1 MAEHNGSARTDAER
15 IPRDWIPG
23 LVENWKSDVVSGF
36 IIFLIALPLSLG
48 IALASGA
55 PPIAGVITAIIG
67 GMLVSLLSGSYVT
80 INGPAAGLI
89 VIVLGAITALGEGDP
104 VAGYRYALAVGVV
117 AGAIQIILGLLK
129 AGRMTN
135 FFPLSVVHGMLAGI
149 GVIIMSR
156 QIHIAL
162 GTEQPEHGVVPE
174 EWPVFHGLNSILT
187 IPESILHLNP
197 IVALIGLVSILI
209 MVLWPLMSRVAK
221 LVPAPLVAAGA
232 GIGLAVLF
240 GIGREGGYSFM
251 GGEHELGPQFLL
263 DLPPSLLAGI
273 TFPDFSQIYTPTSIR
288 WIIAFV
294 FVASIE
300 SLLTAAAI
308 DKLDPWK
315 RRSNMNREFLGKGA
329 GNMISSLLGGLPM
342 IAEVV
347 RSSANIFNGAKT
359 RWSNFFHGAFILLF
373 VALVPGVLEM
383 IPLAALAGILVV
395 IGYRLANPAQFV
407 HALHIGREELLFML
421 VTMIIV
427 VAEDLLIGVLMGVL
441 VGLVVAVVRG
451 TSIGNLFRPSMEVSE
466 DSTGTT
472 VVRFRRALGFGNFV
486 GVRGKLD
493 KLPQGKKVILDF
505 SEAHFVDHTVVE
517 RLEDWEAEYV
527 RDGGEVER
535 RGLEH
540 LHHAT
545 HNPLSAL
552 VKGA

>member
-1 MAEHNGSARTDAER
+1 MTTHSGDARNNAER
-15 IPRDWIPG
+15 EPIPQDWIPG
-23 LVENWKSDVVSGF
+23 LVENWRSDVVSGF

-89 VIVLGAITALGEGDP
+89 VIVLGAITALGQGDP
-104 VAGYRYALAVGVV
+104 AAGYRLALAVGVV
-117 AGAIQIILGLLK
+117 AGAIQIILGLVK

-149 GVIIMSR
+149 GVIIMAR
-156 QIHIAL
+156 QLPVAL
-162 GTEQPEHGVVPE
+162 GVEETGHVIPE
-174 EWPVFHGLNSILT
+174 EWPVLHGLDSILT
-187 IPESILHLNP
+187 IPQSILNLSP
-197 IVALIGLVSILI
+197 IVALVGVVSILI
-209 MVLWPLMSRVAK
+209 MVLWPLWTRVARII
-221 LVPAPLVAAGA
+221 PAPLVAAAA
-232 GIGLAVLF
+232 GIGLAA
-240 GIGREGGYSFM
+240 SF
-251 GGEHELGPQFLL
+251 ELDSEFLL

-288 WIIAFV
+288 WIVAFV
-294 FVASIE
+294 FVASLE

-329 GNMISSLLGGLPM
+329 GNMISSMLGGLPM

-383 IPLAALAGILVV
+383 IPLAALAGILIV
-395 IGYRLANPAQFV
+395 IGFRLAHPKEFV
-407 HALHIGREELLFML
+407 HASHIGREELLFMV
-421 VTMIIV
+421 VTMVIV
-427 VAEDLLIGVLMGVL
+427 VAEDLLVGVILGVV

-466 DSTGTT
+466 DPDGTT
-472 VVRFRRALGFGNFV
+472 VVKFRRALGFGNFV

-493 KLPQGKKVILDF
+493 QLPQGKKVVLDF

-535 RGLEH
+535 RGLNH

-545 HNPLSAL
+545 DNPLSAL

>member
-1 MAEHNGSARTDAER
+1 
-15 IPRDWIPG
+15 
-23 LVENWKSDVVSGF
+23 LVENWRSDVVSGF

-55 PPIAGVITAIIG
+55 PPIAGVITAIVG

-89 VIVLGAITALGEGDP
+89 VIVLGAITALGQGDP
-104 VAGYRYALAVGVV
+104 AAGYRLALAVGVV
-117 AGAIQIILGLLK
+117 AGAIQIILGLVK

-149 GVIIMSR
+149 GVIIMAR
-156 QIHIAL
+156 QLPVAL
-162 GTEQPEHGVVPE
+162 GVEETGHVIPED
-174 EWPVFHGLNSILT
+174 WPVLHGLDSILT
-187 IPESILHLNP
+187 IPQSILNLSP
-197 IVALIGLVSILI
+197 IVALVGVVSILV
-209 MVLWPLMSRVAK
+209 MVLWPLWTRVARII
-221 LVPAPLVAAGA
+221 PAPLVAAAA
-232 GIGLAVLF
+232 GIGLAA
-240 GIGREGGYSFM
+240 SFDLDS
-251 GGEHELGPQFLL
+251 GFLL

-288 WIIAFV
+288 WIVAFV
-294 FVASIE
+294 FVASLE
-300 SLLTAAAI
+300 SLLTAAAV

-329 GNMISSLLGGLPM
+329 GNMISSMLGGLPM

-383 IPLAALAGILVV
+383 IPLAALAGILIV
-395 IGYRLANPAQFV
+395 IGFRLAHPKEFV
-407 HALHIGREELLFML
+407 HASHIGKEELLFMV
-421 VTMIIV
+421 VTMVIV
-427 VAEDLLIGVLMGVL
+427 VAEDLLVGILLGVV
-441 VGLVVAVVRG
+441 VGLVTAMVRG

-466 DSTGTT
+466 DSDGAT
-472 VVRFRRALGFGNFV
+472 VVRFSRALGFGNFV
-486 GVRGKLD
+486 GVRGRLD
-493 KLPQGKKVILDF
+493 KLPQGKKVVLDF
-505 SEAHFVDHTVVE
+505 SECYFVDHTVVE

-535 RGLEH
+535 RGLDH

-545 HNPLSAL
+545 DNPLSAL

>member
-1 MAEHNGSARTDAER
+1 MDEHSGSARTDAER

-23 LVENWKSDVVSGF
+23 LVENWRSDVVSGF

-67 GMLVSLLSGSYVT
+67 GMLASLLSGSYVT

-89 VIVLGAITALGEGDP
+89 VIVLGAIEGLGQGDLQ
-104 VAGYRYALAVGVV
+104 AGYRYALAVGVV

-149 GVIIMSR
+149 GVIIMAR
-156 QIHIAL
+156 QLPVAL
-162 GTEQPEHGVVPE
+162 GVEETGHVIPED
-174 EWPVFHGLNSILT
+174 WPVLHGLDTILT
-187 IPESILHLNP
+187 IPQSILNLSP
-197 IVALIGLVSILI
+197 IVALIGVVCILI
-209 MVLWPLMSRVAK
+209 MVLWPMWTRVAK
-221 LVPAPLVAAGA
+221 VVPAPLVAAAA
-232 GIGLAVLF
+232 GIGLAA
-240 GIGREGGYSFM
+240 SFDLDS
-251 GGEHELGPQFLL
+251 EFLL

-288 WIIAFV
+288 WIVAFV
-294 FVASIE
+294 FVASLE

-329 GNMISSLLGGLPM
+329 GNMISSMLGGLPM

-383 IPLAALAGILVV
+383 IPLAALAGILIV
-395 IGYRLANPAQFV
+395 IGFRLAHPREFV
-407 HALHIGREELLFML
+407 HASHIGREELLFMV
-421 VTMIIV
+421 VTMIVV
-427 VAEDLLIGVLMGVL
+427 VAEDLLVGILTGVV

-466 DSTGTT
+466 DPDGTT
-472 VVRFRRALGFGNFV
+472 VVKFRRALGFGNFV

-493 KLPQGKKVILDF
+493 KLPQGKKVVLDF

-535 RGLEH
+535 RGLDH
-540 LHHAT
+540 LHHT
-545 HNPLSAL
+545 TDNPLSAL

>member
-1 MAEHNGSARTDAER
+1 MTTHGGDARNNAER
-15 IPRDWIPG
+15 EPVPQDWIPG
-23 LVENWKSDVVSGF
+23 LVENWRSDVVSGF
-36 IIFLIALPLSLG
+36 IVFLIALPLSLG

-89 VIVLGAITALGEGDP
+89 VIVLGAITALGQGDP
-104 VAGYRYALAVGVV
+104 AAGYRLALAVGVV

-149 GVIIMSR
+149 GVIIMAR
-156 QIHIAL
+156 QLPVAL
-162 GTEQPEHGVVPE
+162 GAEETGHVIPE
-174 EWPVFHGLNSILT
+174 EWPVLHGLDTILT
-187 IPESILHLNP
+187 IPQSILNLNP
-197 IVALIGLVSILI
+197 IVALIGVVCILI
-209 MVLWPLMSRVAK
+209 MILWPLWTRVARII
-221 LVPAPLVAAGA
+221 PAPLVAAGA
-232 GIGLAVLF
+232 GIGLAA
-240 GIGREGGYSFM
+240 SFDLDS
-251 GGEHELGPQFLL
+251 GFLL
-263 DLPPSLLAGI
+263 DLPASLLAGI

-288 WIIAFV
+288 WIVAFV
-294 FVASIE
+294 FVASLE
-300 SLLTAAAI
+300 SLLTAAAV

-315 RRSNMNREFLGKGA
+315 RRSDMNREFLGKGA

-383 IPLAALAGILVV
+383 IPLAALAGILIV
-395 IGYRLANPAQFV
+395 IGFRLAHPKEFV
-407 HALHIGREELLFML
+407 HASHIGREELLFMV
-421 VTMIIV
+421 VTMVIV
-427 VAEDLLIGVLMGVL
+427 VAEDLLIGILLGVV
-441 VGLVVAVVRG
+441 VGLVTAVVRG

-466 DSTGTT
+466 DSDGT
-472 VVRFRRALGFGNFV
+472 VVVMFRRALGFGNFV

-493 KLPQGKKVILDF
+493 QLPQAKKVILDF
-505 SEAHFVDHTVVE
+505 SECHFVDHTVVE

-535 RGLEH
+535 RGLDH

-545 HNPLSAL
+545 DNPLSAL

>member
-1 MAEHNGSARTDAER
+1 MTTHGGDARNNAER
-15 IPRDWIPG
+15 EPVPQDWLPG
-23 LVENWKSDVVSGF
+23 LAENWRSDVVSGF

-55 PPIAGVITAIIG
+55 PPIAGVITAIVG
-67 GMLVSLLSGSYVT
+67 GMIVSLLSGSYVT

-89 VIVLGAITALGEGDP
+89 VIVLGAITALGEGDLQ
-104 VAGYRYALAVGVV
+104 AGYRLALAVGVV
-117 AGAIQIILGLLK
+117 AGAIQIILGLLR

-149 GVIIMSR
+149 GVIIMAR
-156 QIHIAL
+156 QLPVAL
-162 GTEQPEHGVVPE
+162 GTEPPEHGIIPE
-174 EWPVFHGLNSILT
+174 EWPVLHGLDTILT
-187 IPESILHLNP
+187 IPQSILNLNP
-197 IVALIGLVSILI
+197 IVALIGVVCILI
-209 MVLWPLMSRVAK
+209 MILWPLWTRVARII
-221 LVPAPLVAAGA
+221 PAPLVAAGA
-232 GIGLAVLF
+232 GIGLAA
-240 GIGREGGYSFM
+240 SFQVDS
-251 GGEHELGPQFLL
+251 EFLL
-263 DLPPSLLAGI
+263 DLPPNLLAGI
-273 TFPDFSQIYTPTSIR
+273 TFPDFSQVYTPTSIR

-294 FVASIE
+294 FVASLE

-315 RRSNMNREFLGKGA
+315 RRSDMNREFIGKGA
-329 GNMISSLLGGLPM
+329 GNMLSSLLGGLPM

-383 IPLAALAGILVV
+383 IPLAALAGILIV
-395 IGYRLANPAQFV
+395 IGFRLAHPREFV
-407 HALHIGREELLFML
+407 HASHIGKEELLFMV
-421 VTMIIV
+421 VTLIIV
-427 VAEDLLIGVLMGVL
+427 VAEDLLFGILAGVL
-441 VGLVVAVVRG
+441 VGLIVAVVRG

-466 DSTGTT
+466 DSDGTT
-472 VVRFRRALGFGNFV
+472 VVKLRRALGFGNFV

-493 KLPQGKKVILDF
+493 KLPQGEKVILDF

-517 RLEDWEAEYV
+517 RLDDWEAEYV

-540 LHHAT
+540 LHHST